1 MIISDD
7 RNAAEV
13 VSPRDDTRF
22 YDDIG
27 CLARDPAARDA
38 DQRLYVRAGG
48 DWLPVDEAWFARPA
62 GLTTPMGHGIAAYGS
77 EAAAREADRA
87 NLSLRWADVLRE
99 ERAR

>member
-27 CLARDPAARDA
+27 CLARDPAARVVEV
-38 DQRLYVRAGG
+38 RVYVRAEG
-48 DWLPVDEAWFARPA
+48 DWLRAEDAWFARPA
-62 GLTTPMGHGIAAYGS
+62 GLETPMGHGIAAYRS
-77 EAAAREADRA
+77 EATARNADRA
-87 NLSLRWADVLRE
+87 QKAARWADVLRE
-99 ERAR
+99 ERVR